1 MSTEPDDR
9 TDITDDMDNALARI
23 EAVDHADDAAGSD
36 AEGQGPPEVEA
47 SDDAGGEGA
56 ETADALDAADE
67 APAFWSAADRQLW
80 SEVPA
85 ALRPVLHKYERQ
97 RLTHVNEKNEEAAR
111 ERAEATRAAQAA
123 GKMVEQAAA
132 WWQQNGP
139 AVHKAVAEKWSE
151 IDWKELAEKN
161 PEEVARLIKQ
171 RQEEQAVLAEAE
183 RRGQAEIA
191 AARERAD
198 QALRE
203 ARLAEHA
210 TLAAR
215 LPEFFGPE
223 KARQTY
229 DELARYLLAKGI
241 PADRIGSVFE
251 APVIEIAL
259 SAMRFDKAQRALRS
273 RTGGEGGQPQRNPVS
288 ATPTRIAP
296 GPAARPGNRDAE
308 AVRQVGERFRQS
320 GGASIADAAELIRLS
335 GL

>member
-9 TDITDDMDNALARI
+9 TDITDDIDNALARI
-23 EAVDHADDAAGSD
+23 EAIDRPDGAAGTD
-36 AEGQGPPEVEA
+36 ADGQGPSEVEA
-47 SDDAGGEGA
+47 SDEASADVVDSAAEG
-56 ETADALDAADE
+56 DAADE
-67 APAFWSAADRQLW
+67 APSFWSAADRHLW

-85 ALRPVLHKYERQ
+85 ALRPVLHRYERQ
-97 RLTHVNEKNEEAAR
+97 RVAHVNEKSEQAAR
-111 ERAEATRAAQAA
+111 ERAEAARAAQAA
-123 GKMVEQAAA
+123 GRMVEQAAA

-171 RQEEQAVLAEAE
+171 RQDEQAVLAEAE

-223 KARQTY
+223 RARQTY
-229 DELARYLLAKGI
+229 DELARFLLSKGI
-241 PADRIGSVFE
+241 PADRIASVFE

-259 SAMRFDKAQRALRS
+259 SAMRFDKAQRALHS
-273 RTGGEGGQPQRNPVS
+273 RAGGEGGQPHRNPAVP
-288 ATPTRIAP
+288 TPTRIAP
-296 GPAARPGNRDAE
+296 GPAARPGNRNAD

>member
-9 TDITDDMDNALARI
+9 TDVTDDIDNALARI
-23 EAVDHADDAAGSD
+23 EAVDRSD
-36 AEGQGPPEVEA
+36 ADVEPDPEGPGLVGGDA
-47 SDDAGGEGA
+47 SDGAGDEEA
-56 ETADALDAADE
+56 EAADGPDASHE

-97 RLTHVNEKNEEAAR
+97 RVAHANEKNEEAAR

-151 IDWKELAEKN
+151 IDWKRLAEKD
-161 PEEVARLIKQ
+161 PEGVARLIKQ
-171 RQEEQAVLAEAE
+171 RQEEEAVLAEAE
-183 RRGQAEIA
+183 RRGQADIA

-198 QALRE
+198 NALRE

-215 LPEFFGPE
+215 LPEYFGPE

-273 RTGGEGGQPQRNPVS
+273 QPHRNPVS